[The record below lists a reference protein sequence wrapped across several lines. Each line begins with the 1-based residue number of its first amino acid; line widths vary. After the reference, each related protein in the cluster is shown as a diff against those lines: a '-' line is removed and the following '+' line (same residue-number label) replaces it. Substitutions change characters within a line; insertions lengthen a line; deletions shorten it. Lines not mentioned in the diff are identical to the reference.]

1 MNLLGLPY
9 SKKLPLRLILIVP
22 FVIQIFAAVG
32 LVGYLSFKNGQKA
45 VNDLANQL
53 MSKTDSLVDEHLDT
67 YLATPHQINQ
77 INIDAIEQGLLNLKD
92 LESTGRY
99 FWKQA
104 QVFKNVSWIGYNLKT
119 SEEAGAGRWL
129 AGQGIVINKGFANK
143 DYTYAVDSQGNR
155 TKLLKFT
162 DYDPVTE
169 DWYAQTVKA
178 GRPIWSQICVV
189 EGYEGYI
196 VASADRPI
204 YDKTHKMIGVI
215 GADLL
220 LSSISDFLS
229 NLKVSPRAK
238 TFIIERDGLLIA
250 NSSSHR
256 PFTLINGKAQ
266 RLSALNSSDSLIQ
279 ATAKYLQ
286 HKFGNFKTIKD
297 TQILDFEFKGDR
309 EFVHVMNWQDEFGLD
324 WLVVVVVPES
334 DFMAQINAHN
344 QTTILLCLGALGIA
358 TILGIYTS
366 RWIIKPIWELSQA
379 SSAISSMGF
388 AYASGNLDLAVKVSR
403 IKELSILAQS
413 FNRMAGQLRESFTN
427 LEKTNQDLEKRVE
440 ERTIELKAAK
450 EAADVANQAK
460 SEFLANMS
468 HELRTPLNGILG
480 YAQIL
485 QRDQIATS
493 KQKNGLNIIQ
503 ECGSHLLTLINDILE
518 LSKIEAKKLDI
529 YTTDFHLENFL
540 LGVINIC
547 SIKAE
552 EKEIDFQYEVINQLP
567 TAIHTDEKR
576 LKQVL
581 INLLGNAIKFTERG
595 KVTFSVG
602 VIEDEKYPIE
612 KKNNI
617 NTWNIRFQIE
627 DSGIG
632 MTAEQLE
639 KIFLPFEQ
647 VGDSKHKSEG
657 TGLGLAIS
665 CQIVEI
671 MGGKIKVESTPN
683 KGSKFWFDLALPEA
697 NNWISSQTPELN
709 KNVVSYQGTQQI
721 ILIVDDRWENRSVII
736 NLLEP
741 VGFKVLEA
749 ENGEEGL
756 KKAQEFQPDLIITD
770 LAMPIMN
777 GLEMT
782 QHLRAQSEFKDTVI
796 IASSA
801 SVFSL
806 NRQQSQ
812 EAGCNDFLPKPVQN
826 FELFEKLQHY
836 LNLTW
841 IYEVEN
847 EFLET
852 TIPLEEMIFPPLEQL
867 VNLYKA
873 AKTGYI
879 QDIQYEADHIKNLD
893 QKYASFAN
901 KILKLAEEFDDEAI
915 VNLIKNEFN

>member
-1 MNLLGLPY
+1 
-9 SKKLPLRLILIVP
+9 
-22 FVIQIFAAVG
+22 
-32 LVGYLSFKNGQKA
+32 
-45 VNDLANQL
+45 
-53 MSKTDSLVDEHLDT
+53 
-67 YLATPHQINQ
+67 
-77 INIDAIEQGLLNLKD
+77 
-92 LESTGRY
+92 
-99 FWKQA
+99 
-104 QVFKNVSWIGYNLKT
+104 
-119 SEEAGAGRWL
+119 
-129 AGQGIVINKGFANK
+129 
-143 DYTYAVDSQGNR
+143 
-155 TKLLKFT
+155 
-162 DYDPVTE
+162 
-169 DWYAQTVKA
+169 
-178 GRPIWSQICVV
+178 
-189 EGYEGYI
+189 
-196 VASADRPI
+196 
-204 YDKTHKMIGVI
+204 
-215 GADLL
+215 
-220 LSSISDFLS
+220 
-229 NLKVSPRAK
+229 
-238 TFIIERDGLLIA
+238 
-250 NSSSHR
+250 
-256 PFTLINGKAQ
+256 
-266 RLSALNSSDSLIQ
+266 
-279 ATAKYLQ
+279 
-286 HKFGNFKTIKD
+286 
-297 TQILDFEFKGDR
+297 
-309 EFVHVMNWQDEFGLD
+309 MNWQDEFGLD
-324 WLVVVVVPES
+324 WLVVVVVPER
-334 DFMAQINAHN
+334 DFMAQINANN
-344 QTTILLCLGALGIA
+344 QTTILLCLSALSVA

-440 ERTIELKAAK
+440 ERTVELKAAK

-518 LSKIEAKKLDI
+518 LSKIEAKKLDV

-540 LGVINIC
+540 LGVRNIC

>member
-9 SKKLPLRLILIVP
+9 SKKLPLRLVLIVP

-77 INIDAIEQGLLNLKD
+77 INIDAIDQGLLNLKD

-104 QVFKNVSWIGYNLKT
+104 QVFKNVSWIGYNLET
-119 SEEAGAGRWL
+119 YQEAGAGRWL

-238 TFIIERDGLLIA
+238 TFIIERNGLLIA

-266 RLSALNSSDSLIQ
+266 RLSALNSSDPLIQ

-286 HKFGNFKTIKD
+286 HKFGNFKAIKD
-297 TQILDFEFKGDR
+297 TQILDFEFKSDR

-324 WLVVVVVPES
+324 WLVVVVVPER

-344 QTTILLCLGALGIA
+344 QTTILLCLGALGVA

-366 RWIIKPIWELSQA
+366 RWILKPIWELSQA
-379 SSAISSMGF
+379 SSAI
-388 AYASGNLDLAVKVSR
+388 ASGNLDLAVKVSR

-427 LEKTNQDLEKRVE
+427 LENTNQDLEKRVE
-440 ERTIELKAAK
+440 ERTVELKAAK

-493 KQKNGLNIIQ
+493 KQKNGLSIIQ

-529 YTTDFHLENFL
+529 YTTDFHLENFIL
-540 LGVINIC
+540 AVRNIC

-552 EKEIDFQYEVINQLP
+552 QKELNFKYEVINQLP

-595 KVTFSVG
+595 EVTFSVG
-602 VIEDEKYPIE
+602 VIENEKYAIE
-612 KKNNI
+612 KINNI
-617 NTWNIRFQIE
+617 NTWNIRFQVE
-627 DSGIG
+627 DSGVG
-632 MTAEQLE
+632 MTPEQLE

-665 CQIVEI
+665 CQIVEM

-697 NNWISSQTPELN
+697 NNWISSQTSELN
-709 KNVVSYQGTQQI
+709 KNVVSYQGRQQI

-741 VGFKVLEA
+741 VSFKVLEA

-770 LAMPIMN
+770 LAMPVMN

-782 QHLRAQSEFKDTVI
+782 QHLRAQSKFQNTVI
-796 IASSA
+796 LASSA

-841 IYEVEN
+841 IYEVKN

-852 TIPLEEMIFPPLEQL
+852 NIPLEEMIFPPSEQL
-867 VNLYKA
+867 VNLYNA

-879 QDIQYEADHIKNLD
+879 QEIQEEADSIKNLD
-893 QKYASFAN
+893 PKYTVFAN
-901 KILKLAEEFDDEAI
+901 KILKLVENFDDEAI
-915 VNLIKNEFN
+915 VNLIKHKFN